1 MLILIENL
9 NLIKTENNLYEIN
22 LIGYRNFY
30 INLNIRLIQKNI
42 IKIKNNTKIKIDLNT
57 KENEKTLTG
66 FFIKELNDKLKNDEI
81 NERQYEEI
89 LELQN
94 IVMGK

>member
-1 MLILIENL
+1 MYNI
-9 NLIKTENNLYEIN
+9 
-22 LIGYRNFY
+22 IGYRNFY